1 MQREQSNE
9 SQRKGAVGTSRTNQ
23 QRGRSVTRACRQLS
37 TGYLD
42 AASITFTFVET
53 SFSALFEESKGH

>member
-9 SQRKGAVGTSRTNQ
+9 SQLKGAVGTSRTNQ
-23 QRGRSVTRACRQLS
+23 QRGRSVTRAYRQLS

-42 AASITFTFVET
+42 AASITSAFVTT